1 MKSNFPDMPT
11 LISGLFVRV
20 FFLASYAY
28 HHLDIRLKSLL
39 IRCSI
44 ADSHSLGSPS
54 NSSSVYV

>member
-1 MKSNFPDMPT
+1 MKSIFPDMPT

-28 HHLDIRLKSLL
+28 HLDIRLKSLL

-54 NSSSVYV
+54 NSPSMYV